1 MSNAHAER
9 LSRFGAGEWW
19 ALGSA
24 LTYAFAN
31 VMTRVVSVTGDPLA
45 GSIIRILPI
54 TFLGC
59 GLMVWRYRSTV
70 LRLRPG
76 RDGFLG
82 WRAVGL
88 LAFYALVISPL
99 ANLAIYLAFR
109 YGGVLVG
116 VPIMSTH
123 PLWGALMAVPF
134 LGEAFNKRIGGGI
147 FAAVIG
153 IGLLTYGQHIGA
165 PVSPQWPL
173 GLLYAIVT
181 ALCFAVGANLNRYLI
196 PRGVDVFSLLGI
208 TNAGALVV
216 LGVGL
221 WASNRLD
228 TLTTF
233 SAGEIWRLFLAGGLS
248 GLGSITLFT
257 AFAFTTV
264 ASATTLKSLDTG
276 LASLI
281 AVFALD
287 EAMNWPIGLG
297 LVLIVGGAL
306 IVQMGKVLRPTTVA
320 T

>member
-1 MSNAHAER
+1 MPSANAER
-9 LSRFGAGEWW
+9 LSRFGTGEWW

-24 LTYAFAN
+24 LTYALAN

-59 GLMVWRYRSTV
+59 GLMVWRYRPT
-70 LRLRPG
+70 LRRLQPG
-76 RDGFLG
+76 RQDFFG
-82 WRAVGL
+82 WRALGL
-88 LAFYALVISPL
+88 LALYTLVISPL
-99 ANLAIYLAFR
+99 ASLAIYLAFR
-109 YGGVLVG
+109 YGGVLIG
-116 VPIMSTH
+116 VPVMSTH
-123 PLWGALMAVPF
+123 PLWGALIAVPF

-153 IGLLTYGQHIGA
+153 IGLLTYGQHIGV
-165 PVSPQWPL
+165 PVSSQWPL
-173 GLLYAIVT
+173 GLLYATVT

-216 LGVGL
+216 LGAGL
-221 WASNRLD
+221 WASGRLNM
-228 TLTTF
+228 LTTF
-233 SAGEIWRLFLAGGLS
+233 SAGEVGRLFLAGGLS

-281 AVFALD
+281 AIVALN
-287 EAMNWPIGLG
+287 EAVNWPVGLG
-297 LVLIVGGAL
+297 LVLIVGGAWA
-306 IVQMGKVLRPTTVA
+306 VQMGKVLRPTTVS

>member
-1 MSNAHAER
+1 MAALRAVRGIH
-9 LSRFGAGEWW
+9 LGAGEWW

-31 VMTRVVSVTGDPLA
+31 VMTRIVSVTGDPLA

-54 TFLGC
+54 TVLGC
-59 GLMVWRYRSTV
+59 GLMVWRYGSTV

-76 RDGFLG
+76 RDDFLG

-88 LAFYALVISPL
+88 LAFYALLISPL
-99 ANLAIYLAFR
+99 SNLAIYLALR

-116 VPIMSTH
+116 VPVMSTH

-153 IGLLTYGQHIGA
+153 IGLLTYGQQIGV

-173 GLLYAIVT
+173 GLLYALVT

-221 WASNRLD
+221 WASGRLD
-228 TLTTF
+228 TLTAF
-233 SAGEIWRLFLAGGLS
+233 SAGEVWRLFLAGGLS

-281 AVFALD
+281 AVFALS
-287 EAMNWPIGLG
+287 EAINWPVGLG

-306 IVQMGKVLRPTTVA
+306 VVQMGKVLQPTTVA